1 MSETTSARRAPGASR
16 GLHLGRVLGAPVV
29 LAWSWFLAAV
39 VITLLFRPWISDVRP
54 DLGHGAWLVA
64 FAYAVLLFGSVFLHE
79 LAHGVAGR
87 AAGQRVAAIELNVWG
102 GFTRFEPRI
111 EEDSARAASTSF
123 VISIVGPIVNIVLA
137 GLGWA
142 GLQFTQ
148 GGSVAW
154 LLLIALTFAN
164 LALGVIN
171 LLPGIPLDGGWALQA
186 LMWRATRSQYRG
198 TVVASWVGRL
208 IAAGFVGWAL
218 IAPLLAGRRPD
229 LVTVLWMTAIAV
241 MLWVSA
247 GDALVHAR
255 RARRMETYDLSRVIQ
270 PAIAATGDADVE
282 ATLAFADRAGA
293 AGAPGTPPGPP
304 PLVVVLDPADL
315 PYGLLDRHA
324 ASQVA
329 AGPGPGAQVKDFV
342 RPFGAWVGVPRDITA
357 PHLLESLTHRPKA
370 QFCLVMDGS
379 TLTGVIDL
387 QEFFDELLAD

>member
-1 MSETTSARRAPGASR
+1 MSDTTSARRAPGASR
-16 GLHLGRVLGAPVV
+16 GLHLGRVLGAPVL

-39 VITLLFRPWISDVRP
+39 VITVLFRPWLASVRP
-54 DLGHGAWLVA
+54 DLGWGTWLVA

-87 AAGQRVAAIELNVWG
+87 ASGQKVAAIELNVWG

-111 EEDSARAASTSF
+111 EEDSARAATTSF
-123 VISIVGPIVNIVLA
+123 VISIVGPVVNLVLA
-137 GLGWA
+137 GIGWGA
-142 GLQFTQ
+142 VQFTEVW
-148 GGSVAW
+148 SVPW
-154 LLLIALTFAN
+154 LLLMALTFAN

-186 LMWRATRSQYRG
+186 LLWRATRSQYRG
-198 TVVASWVGRL
+198 TMVASGVGRL
-208 IAAGFVGWAL
+208 IAVAFVAWSL
-218 IAPLLAGRRPD
+218 LTPLLAGRRPD
-229 LVTVLWMTAIAV
+229 LITVLWMSAIAI

-247 GDALVHAR
+247 GDAATHAK

-282 ATLAFADRAGA
+282 QTLAFADRALTGA
-293 AGAPGTPPGPP
+293 GPGTARPV
-304 PLVVVLDPADL
+304 PLIVVLDEAGL
-315 PYGLLDRHA
+315 PFGLLDRHA
-324 ASQVA
+324 ASQVIA
-329 AGPGPGAQVKDFV
+329 APGPRAQVRDFV
-342 RPFGAWVGVPRDITA
+342 RPFGAWIGVPRDITA

-370 QFCLVMDGS
+370 EFCLVMDGS